1 MALALITSEEC
12 LLKIHA
18 CLSLGTLCDRGGK
31 IIKEIRES
39 SGANIKILTENE
51 LPICALHNDRV
62 VQ

>member
-1 MALALITSEEC
+1 MC
-12 LLKIHA
+12 
-18 CLSLGTLCDRGGK
+18 CRGGK

-39 SGANIKILTENE
+39 SGANIKILMENE

>member
-1 MALALITSEEC
+1 MNAGCSLVIGPLEVSCHCVDNDLAFV
-12 LLKIHA
+12 
-18 CLSLGTLCDRGGK
+18 RGGK
-31 IIKEIRES
+31 IIKEIRET